1 MLLKFGSLN
10 STYLN
15 YFENNDMDFKYLG
28 QDGDFYKL
36 QFKNKSLENYIIFYL
51 NKNNG
56 IVEKIEENFGGVKNT
71 YEISVEFDCVNSDDV
86 KYPDLT
92 EYEIGVSSSTVVPE
106 VEENYK
112 QEKAEN
118 NTNLNS
124 TK

>member
-1 MLLKFGSLN
+1 
-10 STYLN
+10 
-15 YFENNDMDFKYLG
+15 MDVKYLG

-36 QFKNKSLENYIIFYL
+36 QFKNKSLENYVIFYL

-56 IVEKIEENFGGVKNT
+56 IVEKIEENLGWVKIT
-71 YEISVEFDCVNSDDV
+71 YEISVESHCVNSDDI